1 MDRGRSLTRDAEDG
15 SEYTGS
21 YTTGEASATYE
32 STSVS
37 DLPTSER
44 QRQEIRAEVE
54 SLVRLVVPDE
64 VDNIDAMMAQF
75 RNREDELLQT
85 LKTMQERSVATRARA
100 AVHRSRSRPPP
111 RRDNSIGG
119 YKCDGAYSIDSR
131 QTGDSETSRG
141 SAAGSA
147 AFAAASVPRPATGR
161 AVLSSSLPAYE
172 SSDGESHSTNL
183 YNTETNI
190 RSTSSGSDGNLRGPE
205 NDSDSESG

>member
-21 YTTGEASATYE
+21 YTTGEASATCE

-44 QRQEIRAEVE
+44 QRKEIQAEVE

-85 LKTMQERSVATRARA
+85 LKTMQET
-100 AVHRSRSRPPP
+100 
-111 RRDNSIGG
+111 
-119 YKCDGAYSIDSR
+119 KCCDKS
-131 QTGDSETSRG
+131 
-141 SAAGSA
+141 
-147 AFAAASVPRPATGR
+147 PCGR
-161 AVLSSSLPAYE
+161 AQE
-172 SSDGESHSTNL
+172 S
-183 YNTETNI
+183 I
-190 RSTSSGSDGNLRGPE
+190 PTSSTTRQFHRRLQV
-205 NDSDSESG
+205 